1 MKLDKVF
8 DYPNTV
14 DIELFE
20 LLLYNNEIKLEE
32 IIHIYNMFAKEKNS
46 EKLLQNT
53 FDLNQIENIREG
65 TRF

>member
-32 IIHIYNMFAKEKNS
+32 IIQIYNMFAKEKNS

>member
-32 IIHIYNMFAKEKNS
+32 IIQIYNMFAKEKNS
-46 EKLLQNT
+46 EKLL
-53 FDLNQIENIREG
+53 
-65 TRF
+65 